1 MSSLDGDKKYTQL
14 KEKIEAGK
22 ELTNEEILNL
32 TFIPLMNSKEDKSTR
47 AIKSI
52 ELASKIKENDNKL
65 HCLSLLYALLEKFG
79 DDNSKK
85 KFKEVFSMTEIGKM
99 IREEGLQEGKLE
111 GLQEGKIEGKYEML
125 TALLIKKFKKI
136 PNEYLKK
143 IKTLPPNIIDIIALE
158 IFDMQDIKDLEK
170 YL

>member
-1 MSSLDGDKKYTQL
+1 
-14 KEKIEAGK
+14 
-22 ELTNEEILNL
+22 
-32 TFIPLMNSKEDKSTR
+32 MNSKEDKSTR

-79 DDNSKK
+79 DDDSKK

-99 IREEGLQEGKLE
+99 IREEGLQEGLQKGLQKGLREGLQE
-111 GLQEGKIEGKYEML
+111 GLQEGKLEGKYEIL
-125 TALLIKKFKKI
+125 VKQLIKKFKKI
-136 PNEYLKK
+136 PEEYLKK
-143 IKTLPPNIIDIIALE
+143 IKTLSPDVIDIIALE
-158 IFDMQDIKDLEK
+158 IFDMKDIKDLEK

>member
-1 MSSLDGDKKYTQL
+1 
-14 KEKIEAGK
+14 
-22 ELTNEEILNL
+22 
-32 TFIPLMNSKEDKSTR
+32 MNSKEDKSTR

-79 DDNSKK
+79 DYNSKK

-111 GLQEGKIEGKYEML
+111 GKYEIL
-125 TALLIKKFKKI
+125 VKQLIKKFKKI
-136 PNEYLKK
+136 PEEYLKK
-143 IKTLPPNIIDIIALE
+143 IKTLSPDVIDIIALE
-158 IFDMQDIKDLEK
+158 IFDMKDIKDLEK